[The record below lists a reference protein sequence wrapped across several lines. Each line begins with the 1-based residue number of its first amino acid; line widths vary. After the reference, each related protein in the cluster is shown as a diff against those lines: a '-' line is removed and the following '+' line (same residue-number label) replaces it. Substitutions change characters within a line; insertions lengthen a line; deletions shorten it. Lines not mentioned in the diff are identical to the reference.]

1 MEMQISV
8 INKIEDLLL
17 IKEEW
22 DKLFIK
28 GDYSVFQSFKY
39 CFQSAKINNSQ
50 LFVIVLEDNEQII
63 EVWPCEIINKK
74 LRFINDRHS
83 DFCDILSKT
92 NSYKI
97 VQFIKENS
105 HVKGVY
111 FINLKEN
118 SLILNKIKNL
128 SNSVLNQKI
137 DFSALYLERTEN
149 FPDNFKSFVYRQ
161 KRRLKRILK
170 KYSAQHTILTSGN
183 DPFPF
188 NELIIL
194 REEMI
199 INGSRKKS
207 FFDDKFLDLC
217 NQLYQTNNLII
228 SKVKVN
234 DKNSAMSLIFKN
246 NNEYSFWVDLYNDMQ
261 MMNLYHN
268 ARFIKEITSK
278 ESAIFN
284 FGRGIYKYKLQ
295 NFNPEVF
302 NLYEF
307 MIFNNVFLKV
317 KFILKENI
325 EFFLKSIYKK
335 LK

>member
-1 MEMQISV
+1 MQISV

-17 IKEEW
+17 IKEDW
-22 DKLFIK
+22 DSLLK
-28 GDYSVFQSFKY
+28 DSHCSVFQSFTY

-50 LFVIVLEDNEQII
+50 LFIIVLEDNEEII

-74 LRFINDRHS
+74 LRFINDVHS

-97 VQFIKENS
+97 VQFIKETN
-105 HVKGVY
+105 HVKGVR
-111 FINLKEN
+111 FINLKED
-118 SLILNKIKNL
+118 SLILNKIRDL

-137 DFSALYLERTEN
+137 DFSALYLEKTEN

-188 NELIIL
+188 NELIRL

-199 INGSRKKS
+199 SNGSRKKS
-207 FFDDKFLDLC
+207 FLDDDFLDLC

-246 NNEYSFWVDLYNDMQ
+246 NNKYSFWVDLYNDMQ

-268 ARFIKEITSK
+268 TRFIKEITSK
-278 ESAIFN
+278 ESVIFN
-284 FGRGIYKYKLQ
+284 FGRGAYKYKLQ

-307 MIFNNVFLKV
+307 ITFNNTFLKV

-325 EFFLKSIYKK
+325 AFVLKSIYKTFK
-335 LK
+335 

>member
-1 MEMQISV
+1 MKIRV
-8 INKIEDLLL
+8 INKIEDLLF
-17 IKEEW
+17 IKKEW
-22 DKLFIK
+22 DSLFK
-28 GDYSVFQSFKY
+28 DSHGSVFQSFVY

-50 LFVIVLEDNEQII
+50 LFIIVLEDNEQII

-74 LRFINDRHS
+74 LRFINDIHA

-97 VQFIKENS
+97 VQFIKDTS
-105 HVKGVY
+105 HVKGVH
-111 FINLKEN
+111 FINLKED
-118 SLILNKIKNL
+118 SLILNKIRNL

-137 DFSALYLERTEN
+137 DFSLLHIEKTEN

-170 KYSAQHTILTSGN
+170 KYSAQHTILTSVN
-183 DPFPF
+183 NPFPF
-188 NELIIL
+188 NELISL

-199 INGSRKKS
+199 GNGSRKKS
-207 FFDDKFLDLC
+207 FLDDSFLDLC
-217 NQLYQTNNLII
+217 TQLYQKNNLII

-234 DKNSAMSLIFKN
+234 DNNAAMSLIFKS

-268 ARFIKEITSK
+268 TRFIKEITSK

-284 FGRGIYKYKLQ
+284 FGRGTYKYKLQ
-295 NFNPEVF
+295 NFNPETF

-307 MIFNNVFLKV
+307 IAFNNVFLKV

-325 EFFLKSIYKK
+325 VFALRSIYKK
-335 LK
+335 FK

>member
-1 MEMQISV
+1 MQISV

-17 IKEEW
+17 IKEDW
-22 DKLFIK
+22 NSLFK
-28 GDYSVFQSFKY
+28 DSYCSVFQSFEY
-39 CFQSAKINNSQ
+39 CFQSSKINNSQ
-50 LFVIVLEDNEQII
+50 LFIIVLEDNGQLI

-74 LRFINDRHS
+74 LRFINDVHA

-92 NSYKI
+92 NSSKI
-97 VQFIKENS
+97 VQFIKETN
-105 HVKGVY
+105 HVKEVH

-118 SLILNKIKNL
+118 ALILNKIRNL
-128 SNSVLNQKI
+128 SNSVLNQKTN
-137 DFSALYLERTEN
+137 FSVLHLERTEN
-149 FPDNFKSFVYRQ
+149 FPDNFKLFVYRQ

-188 NELIIL
+188 NELISL

-199 INGSRKKS
+199 SNGSRKKS
-207 FFDDKFLDLC
+207 FLDDNFLDLC
-217 NQLYQTNNLII
+217 NQFYQINNLII

-268 ARFIKEITSK
+268 TRFIKEITSK

-284 FGRGIYKYKLQ
+284 FGRGTYKYKLQ
-295 NFNPEVF
+295 NFNPEIF

-307 MIFNNVFLKV
+307 ITFNNIFLKIR
-317 KFILKENI
+317 FILKENI
-325 EFFLKSIYKK
+325 VFALKSIYKK
-335 LK
+335 FTS